1 MKKKNT
7 TPEKAVKRLKIII
20 AAVFAMIAFVII
32 VRIGR
37 GTHYNATPTEVEAA
51 MDIQLDSL
59 MKTSYPEGAVILKK
73 GPYEKLT
80 DERQDDSKYRNS
92 IRKYELASVAENQN
106 EQEIDKLKKEAQK
119 AKDKLEKGNKQSA
132 YYRNIIVQQ
141 PDGKKKSFYQKT
153 SESLDVSEIIMSITI
168 TETEELENKINE

>member
-1 MKKKNT
+1 MKKKNI

-59 MKTSYPEGAVILKK
+59 MKTSYPEGTVILKK

-106 EQEIDKLKKEAQK
+106 DQEIDKLKKEAQK
-119 AKDKLEKGNKQSA
+119 AKDKLEKENKQSA

-153 SESLDVSEIIMSITI
+153 SESLDISEIIMSITI